1 MAAARSGNSDMLFGV
16 RRSLVPLILAFAAC
30 LAVFATPGISQQ
42 NATPSAQQPAEQ
54 QSGGASQQPSAGST
68 PLGGAPTQS
77 LPLPQTSTA
86 EPVRYGPMIVI
97 NPAHGGTDT
106 GARGEN
112 GLTEKEQVLI
122 LARMLR
128 SDLERNGFHAI
139 LTRNDDSNPSYEDR
153 AAVANAYRD
162 AIFVSLHV
170 ASTGKFGT
178 LRAYSYEAVA
188 PGATAEDENPAAPRL
203 PNGLVPWEQAQQP
216 HVDASKRLADLLQ
229 SQFVIKFSGSPQSAA
244 QYAVRDLR
252 SVNAPAVAVEVS
264 SVAVPDPNSLLA
276 LGSPLSIA
284 VVRSLQLFR
293 PAPVVPA
300 PAAPAIPPA
309 QVPSG
314 APGPGGAQP

>member
-1 MAAARSGNSDMLFGV
+1 MLFGV

-30 LAVFATPGISQQ
+30 LAVFATPGNSEQ
-42 NATPSAQQPAEQ
+42 NASSASPQQRAEQ
-54 QSGGASQQPSAGST
+54 QSGASSPQAPATAS
-68 PLGGAPTQS
+68 PLGGTPTQS
-77 LPLPQTSTA
+77 LPLPQASPP

-178 LRAYSYEAVA
+178 VRAYSYEAVP
-188 PGATAEDENPAAPRL
+188 PGATEDENPAAPRL
-203 PNGLVPWEQAQQP
+203 PGGLVPWERAQQP
-216 HVDASKRLADLLQ
+216 HVDASKKLADLLQ
-229 SQFVIKFSGSPQSAA
+229 QQFVIKFAGSPQASS

-276 LGSPLSIA
+276 IGSPLSLA

-293 PAPVVPA
+293 PAQTPTAPPAPIPA
-300 PAAPAIPPA
+300 PA
-309 QVPSG
+309 G
-314 APGPGGAQP
+314 ASGGAQP

>member
-1 MAAARSGNSDMLFGV
+1 MLFGV

-42 NATPSAQQPAEQ
+42 NAPASPQQPADQ
-54 QSGGASQQPSAGST
+54 QSGGVSQQAPASGAT
-68 PLGGAPTQS
+68 PLAGAATQS
-77 LPLPQTSTA
+77 LPLPQTPAT
-86 EPVRYGPMIVI
+86 EPVHYGPMIVI

-153 AAVANAYRD
+153 AGVANAYRD

-178 LRAYSYEAVA
+178 VRAYSYEAVA
-188 PGATAEDENPAAPRL
+188 PDATAEDDNPAAPRL

-216 HVDASKRLADLLQ
+216 HVDASRKLADLLQ
-229 SQFVIKFSGSPQSAA
+229 SQFAIKFSGSPQSAA

-264 SVAVPDPNSLLA
+264 SVAVPDANSLLA
-276 LGSPLSIA
+276 LGSPLSLA

-293 PAPVVPA
+293 PAP
-300 PAAPAIPPA
+300 AATAPA
-309 QVPSG
+309 QVSG
-314 APGPGGAQP
+314 GASAPGGAQP

>member
-1 MAAARSGNSDMLFGV
+1 MLFGV

-42 NATPSAQQPAEQ
+42 NAPPSTQQPGDQ
-54 QSGGASQQPSAGST
+54 QSGAASQQPASGAA
-68 PLGGAPTQS
+68 PLGGAATQS
-77 LPLPQTSTA
+77 LPLPQTPTP
-86 EPVRYGPMIVI
+86 EPMRYGPMIVI
-97 NPAHGGTDT
+97 NPAHGGSDT

-153 AAVANAYRD
+153 AGVANAYRD

-178 LRAYSYEAVA
+178 VRAYSYEAVTPA
-188 PGATAEDENPAAPRL
+188 ATAEDENPAAPRL

-216 HVDASKRLADLLQ
+216 HVDASKKLADLLQ
-229 SQFVIKFSGSPQSAA
+229 SQFVIKFSGSPQASA

-276 LGSPLSIA
+276 QGSPLSLA

-293 PAPVVPA
+293 PAPAALPA
-300 PAAPAIPPA
+300 AAAAPAQAPA
-309 QVPSG
+309 PSP

>member
-1 MAAARSGNSDMLFGV
+1 
-16 RRSLVPLILAFAAC
+16 
-30 LAVFATPGISQQ
+30 
-42 NATPSAQQPAEQ
+42 
-54 QSGGASQQPSAGST
+54 
-68 PLGGAPTQS
+68 
-77 LPLPQTSTA
+77 
-86 EPVRYGPMIVI
+86 MIVI

-139 LTRNDDSNPSYEDR
+139 MTRNDDSNPSYEDR
-153 AAVANAYRD
+153 SAVANAYRD

-178 LRAYSYEAVA
+178 VRAYSYQF
-188 PGATAEDENPAAPRL
+188 AAPIASNQDETSPAPRV
-203 PNGLVPWEQAQQP
+203 PAGLVLWEKAQQQ
-216 HVDASKRLADLLQ
+216 HLDASKRLADLLQ
-229 SQFVIKFSGSPQSAA
+229 SQFVIKFSGSPQASS

-276 LGSPLSIA
+276 LGGPLSLAIT
-284 VVRSLQLFR
+284 RSLQLFR
-293 PAPVVPA
+293 PAPPPPAALPLPASTPPTA
-300 PAAPAIPPA
+300 PA
-309 QVPSG
+309 
-314 APGPGGAQP
+314 GAQP

>member
-1 MAAARSGNSDMLFGV
+1 
-16 RRSLVPLILAFAAC
+16 
-30 LAVFATPGISQQ
+30 
-42 NATPSAQQPAEQ
+42 
-54 QSGGASQQPSAGST
+54 
-68 PLGGAPTQS
+68 
-77 LPLPQTSTA
+77 
-86 EPVRYGPMIVI
+86 MIVI

-139 LTRNDDSNPSYEDR
+139 MTRNDDSNPSYEDR
-153 AAVANAYRD
+153 SAVANGYRD
-162 AIFVSLHV
+162 AIFISLHV

-178 LRAYSYEAVA
+178 VRAYSYQFATPPTIVEDGTVAV
-188 PGATAEDENPAAPRL
+188 PRVPA
-203 PNGLVPWEQAQQP
+203 GLVPWDLAQQT

-229 SQFVIKFSGSPQSAA
+229 SQFVIKFSGSPQTSS

-252 SVNAPAVAVEVS
+252 SVNAPAVAVELS

-276 LGSPLSIA
+276 LGGPLSLA

-293 PAPVVPA
+293 PLA
-300 PAAPAIPPA
+300 PAAPPPA
-309 QVPSG
+309 
-314 APGPGGAQP
+314 GGQP